1 MLQNYKYDIAKSVKE
16 CYYEIVI
23 GNVTENDSET
33 IPKLTRGKQKEKR
46 GMVMKKKLLSTLLCV
61 SMVSAMLVGCGSEA
75 SSDSTETKET
85 TAAESTADDT
95 TTAETTADDTASAEG
110 GKVYYL
116 NFKPEVDEAW
126 QEIAAA
132 YTAET
137 GVEVKVVTAA
147 SGTYEEVLKSEIA
160 GSDAPTLFQIN
171 GPIGYQT
178 WKDYCMDLTDTDL
191 YANLSDKSLAVTGDD
206 GKAYGIPYT
215 VEAYGIIYNDSIMQA
230 YFAMDG
236 AVVTSVDEINSFDTL
251 KAVVE
256 DMQSKAADLGIDGVF
271 ASTSLMPGEDWRWQT
286 HLANLPIYF
295 EYQDKGVSDL
305 DEIEFTYSEN
315 FKNIFDLYIN
325 NSTCAPGLLGS
336 KDVSS
341 SMAEFALGQC
351 AMVQNGNWGWGQI
364 SGVDGNVVAEEDV
377 KFLPIYVGAGDE
389 ANQGLCTG
397 TENFWCVN
405 SQASAADQ
413 QATLDFCN
421 WLISSDA
428 GKDYMVNTLGNAAPF
443 STFSDDEKPSDPLAQ
458 EMYRY
463 MESGKTSVTWN
474 FTSFPSQDFKDDFG
488 AALLEYCN
496 GNMTWDDVANTVV
509 TRWAEE
515 KAAIAE

>member
-1 MLQNYKYDIAKSVKE
+1 
-16 CYYEIVI
+16 
-23 GNVTENDSET
+23 
-33 IPKLTRGKQKEKR
+33 
-46 GMVMKKKLLSTLLCV
+46 MKKKVISALLSVAMISSLLI
-61 SMVSAMLVGCGSEA
+61 GCGGSDTTAEA
-75 SSDSTETKET
+75 PAETAETSTETEKAEEPAKE
-85 TAAESTADDT
+85 
-95 TTAETTADDTASAEG
+95 AETTEASAEG
-110 GKVYYL
+110 GSVYYL
-116 NFKPEVDEAW
+116 NFKPEVDEQW

-137 GVEVKVVTAA
+137 GVPVKVVTAA

-171 GPIGYQT
+171 GPVGYNS
-178 WKDYCMDLTDTDL
+178 WKDYCMDLTDTEL
-191 YANLSDKSLAVTGDD
+191 YKNLADKSLAVTGDD
-206 GKAYGIPYT
+206 GGVYGVPYT
-215 VEAYGIIYNDSIMQA
+215 VESYGIIYNDEIMQK

-236 AVVTSVDEINSFDTL
+236 AVAKSVDEINSFDTL

-256 DMQSKAADLGIDGVF
+256 DMQAKKDELGIDGVF
-271 ASTSLMPGEDWRWQT
+271 ACTSLLPGEDWRWQT
-286 HLANLPIYF
+286 HLANIPVYY
-295 EYQDKGVSDL
+295 EYKDKGVTDL
-305 DEIEFTYSEN
+305 DELEFTYSEN

-325 NSTCAPGLLGS
+325 NSTCAPTLLGS
-336 KDVSS
+336 KAVTD

-364 SGVDGNVVAEEDV
+364 AGVDGNVVTEENV
-377 KFLPIYVGAGDE
+377 KFMPIYIGADGE

-405 SQASAADQ
+405 SQTSEANQ
-413 QATLDFCN
+413 KATLDFVN

-443 STFSDDEKPSDPLAQ
+443 STFGDDEKPQDPLAK
-458 EMYRY
+458 EMFRY
-463 MESGKTSVTWN
+463 MENGKTSVSWN
-474 FTSFPSQDFKDDFG
+474 FTTFPSQDFKDDFG

-496 GNMTWDDVANTVV
+496 GNMTWDEVADTVV

-515 KAAIAE
+515 KAATK